1 MSTGR
6 KGTTEFATG
15 ATCKTTAS
23 VLFLAVGWLVFLL
36 GFPGFVESASAADG
50 TEEFEKEKS
59 TQNIGY
65 ILRLRQQEELRK
77 KQAEH
82 DLGASIPDLAAA
94 EKDLENLNNVVSNAM
109 NIADQTRRSEE
120 ASNGFF
126 TSVVISAVLLGGGIL
141 LFRMLAPQV
150 GRWLKPWIRAT
161 EAGDAASMGQSDEK
175 SFMAFATAF
184 RVGPNAGLRDSTSE
198 YPRMEMSLN
207 LQEKPLT
214 VTNPLKE
221 LFDSAPKTIAALRN
235 LLQEITRT
243 TDELARQKSLLALC
257 EKLHWL
263 TGKAA
268 LPEVLPVW
276 QMAAALEG
284 LVNQLT
290 QKTQNVT
297 SSTLRTV
304 ASAVDLLEVL
314 CRPNVRPDLAA
325 NPPIRL
331 LAVDDDAI
339 SRHAVSLALRK
350 ALNKPD
356 LAENGEAAL
365 ALASQIPYDAIFL
378 DVQMPGMDGF
388 ETCKKIHATEVN
400 RTTPVVFVT
409 CLRDFDAR
417 AKSTLSGG
425 NDLIGKPFLIFEIT
439 VKALTLAFRGRL
451 EPRNK
456 CHERSAS
463 PAAAVAELSA
473 DVVMKAFL
481 AHAPEHIRTLRKRFE
496 QVEAA
501 SAETRPE
508 QLVDLYLAVH
518 SLRAEAELAKFGLVF
533 QLSSTIEAL
542 LKKLLEDPNSS
553 NAEGL
558 PMIGKAVDMLGDLC
572 ASKVGPDLTKEPTVQ
587 LLSAGNDLQTIMTAL
602 KSRLNPDQQE
612 TAAAA
617 TPNGLAVAELAGA
630 GK

>member
-1 MSTGR
+1 MSTGK
-6 KGTTEFATG
+6 KGTDFAT
-15 ATCKTTAS
+15 AANCRTTAS
-23 VLFLAVGWLVFLL
+23 VLFLVMGWLVFLSD
-36 GFPGFVESASAADG
+36 FPGFVESARAADAM
-50 TEEFEKEKS
+50 EEFEKEKS
-59 TQNIGY
+59 PQDIGY

-82 DLGASIPDLAAA
+82 DLSLSNPDLA
-94 EKDLENLNNVVSNAM
+94 EKDLEHLNNVVSNAL
-109 NIADQTRRSEE
+109 NLAEQTHRSEE

-150 GRWLKPWIRAT
+150 GRWLKPWTPAS
-161 EAGDAASMGQSDEK
+161 EADDAASMGQADEK

-198 YPRMEMSLN
+198 YARMEMSHN
-207 LQEKPLT
+207 LEEKPLT
-214 VTNPLKE
+214 VTNPLTE

-243 TDELARQKSLLALC
+243 SGESARQKSLLALC
-257 EKLHWL
+257 EKLQWL
-263 TGKAA
+263 KGKAA

-304 ASAVDLLEVL
+304 ASAVDLLEAL
-314 CRPNVRPDLAA
+314 CRSNVRPDIAA

-388 ETCKKIHATEVN
+388 ETCKKIRSTEMN

-409 CLRDFDAR
+409 CLGDFDAR

-439 VKALTLAFRGRL
+439 VKALTLALRGRL
-451 EPRNK
+451 ESRNK
-456 CHERSAS
+456 GHEKSQSSAGE
-463 PAAAVAELSA
+463 AAKLST

-481 AHAPEHIRTLRKRFE
+481 THAPEHIGTLRKRFE

-501 SAETRPE
+501 SEESRQE
-508 QLVDLYLAVH
+508 QLVDFYLAVH

-542 LKKLLEDPNSS
+542 LKKLLEDSNSS
-553 NAEGL
+553 IAGGL
-558 PMIGKAVDMLGDLC
+558 HMIGKAVDMLGELC
-572 ASKVGPDLTKEPTVQ
+572 ASKVGPDLPKEPAVQ
-587 LLSAGNDLQTIMTAL
+587 ILSPGDDLHALMIAL
-602 KSRLNPDQQE
+602 KSRLKPDKQE

-617 TPNGLAVAELAGA
+617 PGLAAAELVGA